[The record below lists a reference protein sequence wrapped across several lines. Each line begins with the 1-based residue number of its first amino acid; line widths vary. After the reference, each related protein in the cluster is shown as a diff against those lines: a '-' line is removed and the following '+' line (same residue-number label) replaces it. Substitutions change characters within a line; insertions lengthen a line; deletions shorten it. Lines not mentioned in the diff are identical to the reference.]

1 MRARLYEARA
11 KRVWPGRDDKI
22 VLNWNGMMLRAFA
35 EASAA
40 FDRAD
45 YRDAA
50 VRNASFLLD
59 KLRRPDGRLAHVW
72 TNGHLGEPAFLDDLA
87 NLADGLRAL
96 YEATLEPRWID
107 AVLQLVDLAIAEFA
121 DPNGPGFFD
130 TSTAHETLI
139 ARPRE
144 LQDGA
149 TPAGNSVMAELLL
162 RLHAMTEREEHQTR
176 ALRYLESMA
185 TPMVEQPIGFGR
197 VLCAADLYRGPV
209 REIALAGKADDPGT
223 RDFVVAIA
231 GRYEPNAVI
240 GLADPDEPAFAEQF
254 PFLQHRPQRNGGAT
268 AYLCE
273 RHTCMPPVTTPAEL
287 HRLLDEGIGVEW
299 VSF

>member
-1 MRARLYEARA
+1 
-11 KRVWPGRDDKI
+11 
-22 VLNWNGMMLRAFA
+22 
-35 EASAA
+35 
-40 FDRAD
+40 
-45 YRDAA
+45 
-50 VRNASFLLD
+50 
-59 KLRRPDGRLAHVW
+59 
-72 TNGHLGEPAFLDDLA
+72 
-87 NLADGLRAL
+87 
-96 YEATLEPRWID
+96 
-107 AVLQLVDLAIAEFA
+107 
-121 DPNGPGFFD
+121 
-130 TSTAHETLI
+130 
-139 ARPRE
+139 
-144 LQDGA
+144 
-149 TPAGNSVMAELLL
+149 MAELLL